1 MKIEKLQTAK
11 KKQHKISLRKA
22 IESLR
27 KAMIKETLNRY

>member
-11 KKQHKISLRKA
+11 KNNKISLRKA